1 MEWALI
7 LIRQLL
13 IILKAIMLLLH
24 HWWHLLG
31 LVIIVIWLLS
41 LLVALIAFSGTMRV
55 SPQGRGFWVH
65 FSFISQSP
73 VPEVCGAFNNRV
85 LKFWEATNDND
96 KSLYFS
102 GSLLDLSGQNLK
114 GIFLLP
120 GISVSLWLLRKALT
134 LYVV

>member
-1 MEWALI
+1 MP
-7 LIRQLL
+7 
-13 IILKAIMLLLH
+13 LLH

-102 GSLLDLSGQNLK
+102 GNLLDLSGPKLK